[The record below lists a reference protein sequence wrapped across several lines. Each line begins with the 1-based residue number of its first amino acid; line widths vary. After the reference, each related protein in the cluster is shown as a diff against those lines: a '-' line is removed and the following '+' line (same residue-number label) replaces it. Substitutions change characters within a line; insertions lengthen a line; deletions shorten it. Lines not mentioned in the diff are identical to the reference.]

1 MVGAPA
7 AADAVARA
15 RRLPDLGVGLHLV
28 LVDGLPVLPPKEIS
42 GLVRGN
48 GVLDANMARAGLRFF
63 ALPHIRRQLAKEIQ
77 AQFEAFRATGLRLD
91 HVDAHKHIHV
101 HPSLAKLIIEIGRD
115 FGMKA
120 VRVPA
125 EPIPILRRVF
135 PRERLLMPPYSPW
148 VESLRRRLKRA
159 GLVANDNMFGLAWS
173 GKMVETRFLELIPHL
188 PDGVN
193 EIYCHPGTRSTPALA
208 AAMPGYR
215 HREELAALLSPS
227 VKSRIV
233 ELGIRLVT
241 YNDFRDPAN
250 QNLISGR

>member
-28 LVDGLPVLPPKEIS
+28 LVDGQPVLPPTEIS

-48 GVLDANMARAGLRFF
+48 GVFDPYMTRAAIRFF
-63 ALPHIRRQLAKEIQ
+63 TLPHIRRQLAKEIR
-77 AQFEAFRATGLRLD
+77 AQFEAFRTTGLRLD
-91 HVDAHKHIHV
+91 HVNAHKHMHV
-101 HPSLAKLIIEIGRD
+101 HPTVAKLIIEIGQD

-120 VRVPA
+120 VRVPS

-135 PRERLLMPPYSPW
+135 PRERHLMPPYRPW
-148 VESLRRRLKRA
+148 IESLRRRLKRA
-159 GLVANDNMFGLAWS
+159 SLFVNDNMFGLAWS
-173 GKMVETRFLELIPHL
+173 GKMVETRLLQLIPHL

-227 VKSRIV
+227 VKSRIAQ
-233 ELGIRLVT
+233 LGIRLAT
-241 YNDFRDPAN
+241 YSDFRDAAN